1 MMKATS
7 QRMEHLDSIRGLA
20 ALAVL
25 LSHSLIFE
33 WPAPITKAVNL
44 PFVNLAFNGKE
55 AVAMFFVLSG
65 YVLAVPYLTEK
76 MPGGK
81 RKIYLPSFYARRFTR
96 IWLPWFFAFFASML
110 AQRFLFRD
118 WTTNPP
124 LNEWAAQFW
133 HVPQTWESC
142 VRQCLFVLHDARVQL
157 LSQDW
162 SLGIELKASVLLPLF
177 VVLASGW
184 RQAALALFAAGL
196 AWKTGTGIFY
206 TSFIMGVVLAGYGRQ
221 ILAWPQLASR
231 HFKLGLLL
239 AGLTLYQG
247 QQLMG
252 PGKISWLV
260 TSLGCILILVAVLAS
275 ARLQAFLQLS
285 PLVFLGRIS
294 YSVYLLQFIV
304 ILCVLPPLMH
314 WLNQLGVKH
323 PALTLPVTL
332 GVSVGGV
339 VLLAAI
345 SYRWVELPCIRL
357 GAWLSQKF
365 ILPGDSP
372 AKR

>member
-1 MMKATS
+1 MMKAAS
-7 QRMEHLDSIRGLA
+7 PRMEYLDSIRGLA

-33 WPAPITKAVNL
+33 WPAAITKAVNL

-96 IWLPWFFAFFASML
+96 IWLPWFFAFGVSAL
-110 AQRFLFRD
+110 AQRFWFQD
-118 WTTNPP
+118 WTTHPP
-124 LNEWAAQFW
+124 LNEWASQFW
-133 HVPQTWESC
+133 RVPLTWESSAQ
-142 VRQCLFVLHDARVQL
+142 QCLFGLHDPRVQL

-162 SLGIELKASVLLPLF
+162 SLGIELKASLLLPLF
-177 VVLASGW
+177 LFLASGW
-184 RQAALALFAAGL
+184 RQVVLGLFAAALA
-196 AWKTGTGIFY
+196 WMTITGICY
-206 TSFIMGVVLAGYGRQ
+206 TSFIMGVVLAGCGHW

-231 HFKLGLLL
+231 PFKLGLLL
-239 AGLTLYQG
+239 VGLTLYQG

-275 ARLQAFLQLS
+275 ARLQAFLQRS

-332 GVSVGGV
+332 GVSVGV
-339 VLLAAI
+339 VVMLASI

-357 GAWLSQKF
+357 GAWLSKKF
-365 ILPGDSP
+365 ILPGDSA